1 MEYVAVLLPS
11 LVVGLIFWFAM
22 RAIFNAD
29 KSERQAEA
37 KAQAEADA
45 RAPRAAAQASP
56 AVPPAVPP
64 AASPADKQSG
74 KPEDSAQGG
83 PETIPPAG
91 LSGSSSESDK

>member
-37 KAQAEADA
+37 RAQAEADA
-45 RAPRAAAQASP
+45 RAAQRP
-56 AVPPAVPP
+56 DGPPADRPD
-64 AASPADKQSG
+64 A
-74 KPEDSAQGG
+74 
-83 PETIPPAG
+83 
-91 LSGSSSESDK
+91 ESK

>member
-11 LVVGLIFWFAM
+11 LVVGLLFWFAM

-45 RAPRAAAQASP
+45 KAARAAAQAPPSAQP
-56 AVPPAVPP
+56 STQPSVP
-64 AASPADKQSG
+64 PADKQPG
-74 KPEDSAQGG
+74 MPGDSANGRPEAIPPGG
-83 PETIPPAG
+83 P
-91 LSGSSSESDK
+91 SGSSSDSDK

>member
-45 RAPRAAAQASP
+45 RAARAAAQAQPS
-56 AVPPAVPP
+56 VPPAE
-64 AASPADKQSG
+64 KQQPE
-74 KPEDSAQGG
+74 KPEDTAEGN
-83 PETIPPAG
+83 P
-91 LSGSSSESDK
+91 

>member
-37 KAQAEADA
+37 RAQAEADA
-45 RAPRAAAQASP
+45 RAAQRP
-56 AVPPAVPP
+56 DVPPADRP
-64 AASPADKQSG
+64 D
-74 KPEDSAQGG
+74 PES
-83 PETIPPAG
+83 
-91 LSGSSSESDK
+91 K